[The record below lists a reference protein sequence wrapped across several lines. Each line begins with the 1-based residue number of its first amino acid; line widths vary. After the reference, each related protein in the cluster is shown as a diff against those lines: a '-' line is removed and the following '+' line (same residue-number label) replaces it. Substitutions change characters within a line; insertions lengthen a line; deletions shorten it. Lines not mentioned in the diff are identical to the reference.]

1 MVNTAAEAWGAEL
14 VVKVKEPL
22 PSEYAF
28 FREGLV
34 LYTYLH
40 LAPEP
45 ELTRALAEKRV
56 SAVAAINTAA
66 SRAWR
71 EFISRR
77 GKPGCAGGPL

>member
-1 MVNTAAEAWGAEL
+1 MVGSAAEAWGAEL

-22 PSEYAF
+22 PTEYGF
-28 FREGLV
+28 FRENLV

-56 SAVAAINTAA
+56 SAVAYEAIELDDGTLRSFA
-66 SRAWR
+66 
-71 EFISRR
+71 
-77 GKPGCAGGPL
+77 P